1 MAKIETVVLKE
12 MEVIETEN
20 GYEQIFSNEKKFPAA
35 ITNYSLSM
43 GEKTGLIKSS
53 QLNDLVD
60 IQKVFE
66 AAINPDANKEEAL
79 KGIDT
84 SRYLKVIYLAIV
96 GVNPKLSLTYDEFTE
111 LYHEDVPQIIET
123 YTNLVLATMPI
134 VNNAF
139 AEGFQKSTKKK

>member
-35 ITNYSLSM
+35 ITNYSLGM

>member
-20 GYEQIFSNEKKFPAA
+20 GYEQIFSNERKFPAA